1 MKFDFGTIVVIV
13 VVLLFYLR
21 LILLQ
26 WGKSRRLRDL
36 QTILP
41 KSKKGQPAAVR
52 PSTAEVMRFR
62 FGNIYLTVLAIVL
75 MVAGALMVAIP
86 SLDPQIRQLW
96 WLPVSLGVVLFGFMI
111 R

>member
-1 MKFDFGTIVVIV
+1 MNLDFGTIVVVV

-21 LILLQ
+21 LMLLQ
-26 WGKSRRLRDL
+26 WGKSKRLRDL

-41 KSKKGQPAAVR
+41 KSKKGQPAASR

-62 FGNIYLTVLAIVL
+62 FGNIYLTLLGIAL
-75 MVAGALMVAIP
+75 MIAGALMAAIP
-86 SLDPQIRQLW
+86 GLAVPVRQLW
-96 WLPVSLGVVLFGFMI
+96 WIPTSLGVILFGFMI

>member
-1 MKFDFGTIVVIV
+1 MKLDFGTIVVVV

-41 KSKKGQPAAVR
+41 KSKKGQPVSAR
-52 PSTAEVMRFR
+52 PSSAEVMRFR
-62 FGNIYLTVLAIVL
+62 FGNIYLTLLGVFL
-75 MVAGALMVAIP
+75 MIAGALMVAVP
-86 SLDPQIRQLW
+86 GLDAQIRLWW
-96 WLPVSLGVVLFGFMI
+96 WLPTALGVILFGYMI

>member
-1 MKFDFGTIVVIV
+1 MKLDFGTIVVVV

-41 KSKKGQPAAVR
+41 KSKKGQPVAER
-52 PSTAEVMRFR
+52 PSTAQVMRFR
-62 FGNIYLTVLAIVL
+62 FGNIYLAVLGILL
-75 MVAGALMVAIP
+75 MIAGALMVAIP
-86 SLDPQIRQLW
+86 GMDVQIRQWW
-96 WLPVSLGVVLFGFMI
+96 WLPTALGVILFGFMI